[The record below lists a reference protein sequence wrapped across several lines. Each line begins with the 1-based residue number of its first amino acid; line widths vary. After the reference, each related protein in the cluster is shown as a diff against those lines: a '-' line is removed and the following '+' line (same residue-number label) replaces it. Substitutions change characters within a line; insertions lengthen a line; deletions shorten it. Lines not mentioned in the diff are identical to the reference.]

1 MIDVTGTPEEI
12 AAKTQLWTPG
22 DPCLNIKYLA
32 TMPPE
37 ALRLWLNRHD
47 AATIGRM
54 LTAWSIWGRDEQR
67 PPDGD
72 WHSWLFLGGR
82 GAGKT
87 RAGAEWVKSLLV
99 PGLRVA
105 LVGPTLHDV
114 REVMIDGPSGLRSV
128 ADPGNR
134 PFYEVSRRRLRW
146 PGGGTAYAFSAEE
159 PERLRGPQFHFAWAD
174 EFCAWRAPGET
185 LAQLRMGLRLGVKP
199 RLCVTTTPKPVAALK
214 TLMAEAGTVVT
225 RSATRANLAGLADD
239 FLSGLTALYG
249 GTRLAA
255 QELDGMV
262 VEDEAAALWRAEDL
276 ARCYGARPP
285 RLDALVTAV
294 DPPATSH
301 GDACGIVV
309 AGRLDGRGYV
319 LCDATVSGLSPLGW
333 ARRVAAVVRDYG
345 AQQVVAE
352 ANQGGEM
359 VRALLAQAGC
369 EAPIRLVH
377 ARDGKRR
384 RAEPV
389 AALYEQGRV
398 THCPGDGGR
407 FNALDEELMALGAG
421 ETGRSPAKSLAKSPD
436 RADALVW
443 ALTAL
448 LVEGRAEPR
457 MRRL

>member
-174 EFCAWRAPGET
+174 EFCSWRAPGET

-309 AGRLDGRGYV
+309 AGRLWGLIACHNKTPLLTPPAVRGACDVIGQVLAMRLAGHELHANAADRVLRQGIHARLLTAMAAAPRFLEGLTDDADDLLALTGADG
-319 LCDATVSGLSPLGW
+319 
-333 ARRVAAVVRDYG
+333 AAVVSAESCVCVG
-345 AQQVVAE
+345 ATPSETDIRRIVTWLGGQGQVD
-352 ANQGGEM
+352 
-359 VRALLAQAGC
+359 
-369 EAPIRLVH
+369 PDLV
-377 ARDGKRR
+377 
-384 RAEPV
+384 
-389 AALYEQGRV
+389 
-398 THCPGDGGR
+398 
-407 FNALDEELMALGAG
+407 
-421 ETGRSPAKSLAKSPD
+421 
-436 RADALVW
+436 
-443 ALTAL
+443 
-448 LVEGRAEPR
+448 
-457 MRRL
+457 